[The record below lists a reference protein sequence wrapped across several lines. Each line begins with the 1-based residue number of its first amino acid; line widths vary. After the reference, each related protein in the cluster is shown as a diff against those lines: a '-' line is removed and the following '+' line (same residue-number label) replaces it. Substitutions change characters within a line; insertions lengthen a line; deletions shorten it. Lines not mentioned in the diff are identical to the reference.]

1 VGTRSVLRNA
11 AFVLYG
17 PHSGIQK
24 FVIDVSE
31 VSYVDSSGCGEVISA
46 HTSIH
51 RATIFSQRLPN
62 AGKPRHHLTR
72 YDGKQM
78 MRTSYLT
85 DQFDT
90 ALRYDRYVQTGTDE
104 QQRRWRQ
111 VYDAAHL
118 TEAQKV
124 LVRGFVRQMKMLAF
138 SGIWCG
144 DCVEQ
149 CPLMQRIAEV
159 NPERIDLRFI
169 ERSRDGELP
178 SELRINGGNR
188 VPVILFLSEDNKWCA
203 TAGDR
208 TINRYRAIALRRLGP
223 MCPTGIVAPEK
234 EEIDATLGDWLN
246 EVERVQLML
255 RLTPRLREKY
265 QD

>member
-1 VGTRSVLRNA
+1 M
-11 AFVLYG
+11 
-17 PHSGIQK
+17 
-24 FVIDVSE
+24 E
-31 VSYVDSSGCGEVISA
+31 V
-46 HTSIH
+46 
-51 RATIFSQRLPN
+51 
-62 AGKPRHHLTR
+62 
-72 YDGKQM
+72 QM
-78 MRTSYLT
+78 KRTYLT

-90 ALRYDRYVQTGTDE
+90 ALRYDRYVQAGTDE

-118 TEAQKV
+118 REAQKV

-149 CPLMQRIAEV
+149 CPLVQRIAEA
-159 NPERIDLRFI
+159 NPGRIDLRFI
-169 ERSRDGELP
+169 ERPRDGELP

-188 VPVILFLSEDNKWCA
+188 VPVILFLSEDNEWCA

-223 MCPTGIVAPEK
+223 VSDRHRRTRKRRDRCGA
-234 EEIDATLGDWLN
+234 
-246 EVERVQLML
+246 R
-255 RLTPRLREKY
+255 RLDE
-265 QD
+265 